1 MVDTQPNSI
10 RKVLYANTLLLYFFI
25 FVLSSSSPLLL
36 WLATGSFFIFLGRTL
51 FLIYVNERFSA
62 FATQFYA
69 GIILTFTIISVGSVY
84 TASKKELHLDSIAAV
99 LWGGLPFLLVL
110 IEILIIIKSRFN
122 HESLP
127 FKTQDGKV
135 MTELNHYS
143 VQHGLIAGVATL
155 ISCIILKTFGAAS
168 TGLLVGFT
176 STALTLY
183 LVFHYRFPIRGL
195 VALVAKEKK
204 TGPYTFANIE
214 EIREARSKWWLSRL
228 FNWLTSHRS
237 KPGI

>member
-84 TASKKELHLDSIAAV
+84 TASKKELHLGSVAAV

-110 IEILIIIKSRFN
+110 IEILIIIKSRCN

-204 TGPYTFANIE
+204 RGLTRSPILKRFVKRVASGGSADCLTG
-214 EIREARSKWWLSRL
+214 
-228 FNWLTSHRS
+228 
-237 KPGI
+237 